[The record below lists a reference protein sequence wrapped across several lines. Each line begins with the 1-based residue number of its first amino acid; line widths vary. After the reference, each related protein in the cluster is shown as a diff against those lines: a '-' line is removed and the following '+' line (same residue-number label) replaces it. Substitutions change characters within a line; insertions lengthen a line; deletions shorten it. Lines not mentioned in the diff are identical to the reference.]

1 MAEQLDQ
8 IEFPAAEA
16 TPDESPPQDV
26 DLAKIGPLRVIL
38 EEVVDEGAGAGQL
51 AAVLKVIP
59 ERLQEPPQKGLP
71 TPIR

>member
-16 TPDESPPQDV
+16 TPDESTPPDV

-51 AAVLKVIP
+51 AAVLQVIP
-59 ERLQEPPQKGLP
+59 ERLQEPSERGLA